1 MTLLGSPVV
10 VGTGAVVLTAV
21 AAAIYDAKRCS
32 RLPKVKMQLNE
43 FNRTVMSRCPN
54 INSLYRM
61 VPFLTNGWD
70 SACCCF
76 SQDHPCMLLILAS
89 GATMRLLQA

>member
-1 MTLLGSPVV
+1 MTLLSSPVV

-21 AAAIYDAKRCS
+21 AAAIFDARRCS
-32 RLPKVKMQLNE
+32 RLPKVRMQLNE

-61 VPFLTNGWD
+61 VPFLTNG
-70 SACCCF
+70 
-76 SQDHPCMLLILAS
+76 
-89 GATMRLLQA
+89 